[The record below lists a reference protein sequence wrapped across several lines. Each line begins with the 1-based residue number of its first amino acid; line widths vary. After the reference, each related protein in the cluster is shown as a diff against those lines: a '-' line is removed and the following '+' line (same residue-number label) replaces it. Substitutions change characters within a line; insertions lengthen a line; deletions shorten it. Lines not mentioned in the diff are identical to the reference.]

1 MLGFK
6 IWSRFGVFRDPLT
19 ITQNITFPL
28 PPKTTIGGIMAAVLG
43 IDYNDYFCDPEYF
56 LFEYSAIPLN
66 PVRKKSFAQNYVKK
80 YTERGYSKINAIR
93 KINNLEKLGKNE
105 SLALKNFK
113 FQIEGS
119 QDYKTATAPIFRELL
134 CDPAY
139 LIFIRN
145 YKHEEK
151 LKRALEDHTTGF
163 ALYMGN
169 SEFPANIAFIPITS
183 SEILKG
189 SVVDSFTTH
198 PDLIEFE
205 VNKRYTNLHF
215 ATLASDDREYSQ
227 YRKIIFSESGV
238 LLKEPV
244 EALKITTENK
254 TYVCEFI

>member
-28 PPKTTIGGIMAAVLG
+28 PPKTTVGGIMAAVLG

-56 LFEYSAIPLN
+56 SFGYSVIPLN
-66 PVRKKSFAQNYVKK
+66 PVRKKSFVQNYVKK
-80 YTERGYSKINAIR
+80 YTERGYFKINAIR
-93 KINNLEKLGKNE
+93 KVTQSEKLGKNE
-105 SLALKNFK
+105 ILALKNFK

-119 QDYKTATAPIFRELL
+119 QDYKTPTSPIFRELL

-139 LIFIRN
+139 LIFIIN
-145 YKHEEK
+145 YKHAEK
-151 LKRALEDHTTGF
+151 LKQALEDHTTGF

-169 SEFPANIAFIPITS
+169 SEFPANIKFIPVFS
-183 SEILKG
+183 SG
-189 SVVDSFTTH
+189 SVKNVFVDSFTTF
-198 PDLIEFE
+198 PELMEFE

-215 ATLASDDREYSQ
+215 ATRVTGEREYSE
-227 YRKIIFSESGV
+227 YRKIIFSESGIR
-238 LLKEPV
+238 LKEPIDTV
-244 EALKITTENK
+244 KITTEKK